1 MVSITALSYVI
12 DDVGVSDVTDEISVR
27 GCKLEFGL
35 P

>member
-12 DDVGVSDVTDEISVR
+12 DDVRVSDVIDEISVR